1 MKSFCVLTT
10 DSPVNA
16 FDETCGKQK
25 YGGKRKSRTGGYDAT
40 CRLGRCAY
48 SAIQ

>member
-10 DSPVNA
+10 DSPVNT

-25 YGGKRKSRTGGYDAT
+25 YGGKKKKPHRR
-40 CRLGRCAY
+40 
-48 SAIQ
+48 I